1 MRRLNKVVSYT
12 QEASL
17 SMSIFIEN
25 KSLIE
30 KCNVLCVIDHIV
42 YKARLTCLLK
52 CINGKGLLAYQ
63 QSNYFT
69 FESNKMTLLRRKLYI
84 PYFSMV
90 IKPKDVFILL
100 LFEI

>member
-1 MRRLNKVVSYT
+1 M
-12 QEASL
+12 
-17 SMSIFIEN
+17 
-25 KSLIE
+25 
-30 KCNVLCVIDHIV
+30 LCVIDHIV

-84 PYFSMV
+84 LYFSMV
-90 IKPKDVFILL
+90 IKPKDVVILL